1 MTSPRNRKSSGEE
14 KSSGEKKS
22 SASLVGIVGIFFAL
36 ALLLAISSQGQLSNA
51 MPMAVLGLQ
60 LLGITLLL
68 VGLLQI
74 MGFAKSRLRR
84 SLVDHLPALT
94 FVFVGLA
101 MITSA
106 VASVVAIALIWAV
119 ALFKDSS
126 EAQPATP
133 EIE

>member
-1 MTSPRNRKSSGEE
+1 
-14 KSSGEKKS
+14 
-22 SASLVGIVGIFFAL
+22 VGIVGIFFAL